1 MGIQPNHHHTFSGLP
16 PSFVRHLKMHASQ
29 VSFRKGGVLFKQG
42 DTASH
47 FFTLIKGRVALC
59 LGRHGNV
66 IYKVRHEYEG
76 FGWSS
81 LTECD
86 AYTASAVCIAD
97 TVVLKYEADKLK
109 ALLVGKSTATLRFY
123 QNLSKTLDKRLQ
135 QSHDLLASL
144 TVVSNLKNENDA
156 PHRDCFD
163 LI

>member
-1 MGIQPNHHHTFSGLP
+1 MGIQPNHHHIFSGLP

-29 VSFRKGGVLFKQG
+29 VSIRKGGVLFKQG
-42 DTASH
+42 GAASH
-47 FFTLIKGRVALC
+47 FFTLIKGGVAIC
-59 LGRHGNV
+59 IGRHGNV
-66 IYKVRHEYEG
+66 IYKVSHENEG

-81 LTECD
+81 LTAYD

-123 QNLSKTLDKRLQ
+123 QNLSRTLDKRLQ
-135 QSHDLLASL
+135 QSYGLLASL
-144 TVVSNLKNENDA
+144 TGVPEQKNENDA
-156 PHRDCFD
+156 LHSNCFD